1 MPCISFSQNPI
12 FSGAETDMGWLLGDA
27 TRNHGCGPQCKRG
40 CLAMMALARPKEA
53 VKLYCETKQL
63 KERVDD
69 RGRHIARSLSASPLL
84 ILTYPWSS
92 HATCLFPELIP
103 GVAEASIRS
112 TTRPSSKK
120 KVNDMGLMAAATTSQ
135 PQHKSK
141 KKVSVGTRG
150 LSASG
155 DDEDDDEEEEV
166 EAEGRGAARGRE
178 REDEAEDRP
187 VAAKRRKRNQ
197 RIDILGADL
206 QQRKLERRTVC
217 VAAVSLLRGEYNMC
231 IYSVCGL
238 LNVTKQYLYRAGV
251 LEESA
256 ALVRRQTGTWEERG
270 LKDINVLFDDHANC
284 CGYNCFE
291 VVGRSGVAAHRRSYD
306 EASSKAEQG
315 KVIMSLLW
323 DFPTMTKTFLDQG
336 QRHPCRGASVSRDHG
351 WQLRGVRGGGCE
363 GKRGV

>member
-1 MPCISFSQNPI
+1 MN
-12 FSGAETDMGWLLGDA
+12 WLLSAA

-69 RGRHIARSLSASPLL
+69 RGRHTARSLSASPLL
-84 ILTYPWSS
+84 ILTCPWSS

-112 TTRPSSKK
+112 TTRPRSKK

-187 VAAKRRKRNQ
+187 VAAKRRKR
-197 RIDILGADL
+197 
-206 QQRKLERRTVC
+206 T
-217 VAAVSLLRGEYNMC
+217 
-231 IYSVCGL
+231 
-238 LNVTKQYLYRAGV
+238 
-251 LEESA
+251 
-256 ALVRRQTGTWEERG
+256 
-270 LKDINVLFDDHANC
+270 
-284 CGYNCFE
+284 
-291 VVGRSGVAAHRRSYD
+291 
-306 EASSKAEQG
+306 
-315 KVIMSLLW
+315 
-323 DFPTMTKTFLDQG
+323 
-336 QRHPCRGASVSRDHG
+336 
-351 WQLRGVRGGGCE
+351 
-363 GKRGV
+363 